1 MLIAEVLYQNHL
13 TCMCCITTILRHLAL
28 FIILFKSES
37 LALGESLDEEL
48 DSKIDK
54 GELQICRTDSNLGG
68 TS

>member
-1 MLIAEVLYQNHL
+1 
-13 TCMCCITTILRHLAL
+13 MCCITTILRHLAL

-48 DSKIDK
+48 DSEIDK
-54 GELQICRTDSNLGG
+54 GELQICRTDSTHGG

>member
-1 MLIAEVLYQNHL
+1 
-13 TCMCCITTILRHLAL
+13 MCCITTILRYLAL

-37 LALGESLDEEL
+37 LALVESLDEEL

-54 GELQICRTDSNLGG
+54 GELQICRTNSTLEG

>member
-1 MLIAEVLYQNHL
+1 
-13 TCMCCITTILRHLAL
+13 MCCITTILRYLAL

-37 LALGESLDEEL
+37 LALVERLDEEL

-54 GELQICRTDSNLGG
+54 GELQICRTDSTLGG